1 MGNSWFKKEKPL
13 LGLLGTGGGV
23 GGGAVAAPEP
33 FNGTGGEVPGG
44 VEPGNGYRYHYYK
57 TPGNFDVTAN
67 YTEADPTSA
76 IEILLVAGG
85 GNGGN
90 RSGGG
95 GGAGGVAKMGS
106 MQSYIPVDTAGTSIP
121 IVVGEG
127 GATQPTGESPGNPG
141 SDSTFGPAAP
151 QPWYGIAKGGGGG
164 GGDQTPQGGT
174 PGGSGGGGH
183 YNQPGG
189 EGIQPT
195 QNPGKPWVSNY
206 GSDGSTGQTSPWQS
220 GAGGGASGAATNS
233 TPTERGRAGNSQ
245 NLPDF
250 DVPLYMPAP
259 DPYRPGINPL
269 PGYHYGGG
277 GGAGDYPGFLDND
290 GPAMPPSALYGGGGY
305 GGTHTG
311 SGGPGWSGVNG
322 TGGGGGGAS
331 GATPGPQGG
340 VGGKGIVVIRYQV

>member
-13 LGLLGTGGGV
+13 LGLLGS
-23 GGGAVAAPEP
+23 GGGAGGGSVAAPEP

-57 TPGNFDVTAN
+57 TPGNFDVSEN

-85 GNGGN
+85 GNGAN
-90 RSGGG
+90 RSAGG
-95 GGAGGVAKMGS
+95 GGAGGLAVMGG
-106 MQSYIPVDTAGTSIP
+106 MQDYIPVDTAGTSIP

-127 GATQPTGESPGNPG
+127 GATQPIGESPGNPG

-164 GGDQTPQGGT
+164 GGDQTPQSGA

-183 YNQPGG
+183 YEKAGG

-195 QNPGKPWVSNY
+195 QNPGKPWITNY
-206 GSDGSTGQTSPWQS
+206 GSDGSAGQTSPWRS
-220 GAGGGASGAATNS
+220 GAGGGASGNANNS

-277 GGAGDYPGFLDND
+277 GGAGDYPPYTSNT
-290 GPAMPPSALYGGGGY
+290 MP
-305 GGTHTG
+305 TG
-311 SGGPGWSGVNG
+311 A
-322 TGGGGGGAS
+322 TEGGGGA
-331 GATPGPQGG
+331 GAPPTGGAGSAGVNGLGGGAGGAAGPGSPSPDSQGG
-340 VGGKGIVVIRYQV
+340 TGGKGIVVIRYQI

>member
-13 LGLLGTGGGV
+13 LGLLGTGGGA
-23 GGGAVAAPEP
+23 GGGSVAAPEP

-57 TPGNFDVTAN
+57 TPGNFDVSEN

-76 IEILLVAGG
+76 IEILLVGGG
-85 GNGGN
+85 GNGAN
-90 RSGGG
+90 RSAGG
-95 GGAGGVAKMGS
+95 GGAGGLAVMGG
-106 MQSYIPVDTAGTSIP
+106 MQAYIPVDTAGTSIP

-277 GGAGDYPGFLDND
+277 GGAGDYSPYQPGT
-290 GPAMPPSALYGGGGY
+290 MPTSATDGGGGSGAPPT
-305 GGTHTG
+305 GGAG
-311 SGGPGWSGVNG
+311 SPGVNG
-322 TGGGGGGAS
+322 LGGGAG
-331 GATPGPQGG
+331 GAAGPGSPSPDSQGG
-340 VGGKGIVVIRYQV
+340 TGGKGIVVIRYQV